1 MKTKAI
7 LQIKAIN
14 QHLEQIHGY
23 SADAIQAIDTEDY
36 EPESWDDC
44 RFCVDGIDLMVLNE
58 DERRERIRE
67 SVEESLWAYRA
78 SWLRDIGVIPHN
90 AVEAIERMQ
99 EELCEDA
106 TPIIRALVDAEYP
119 NFGDFVEEDT
129 DAPGRLA
136 SWDGEEDEQTVNGVV
151 CQTFYVYR
159 M

>member
-1 MKTKAI
+1 MKT
-7 LQIKAIN
+7 KAIN

-23 SADAIQAIDTEDY
+23 NADAIQAIDTEDY

-58 DERRERIRE
+58 DERTERIKDE
-67 SVEESLWAYRA
+67 IEQSMWAYSA
-78 SWLRDIGVIPHN
+78 NWLCQIGVIESNMVGP
-90 AVEAIERMQ
+90 IQKMQ

-106 TPIIRALVDAEYP
+106 SFIIRALVDAKYP
-119 NFGDFVEEDT
+119 DFEDFVAEDT
-129 DAPGRLA
+129 EAAGRLA
-136 SWDGEEDEQTVNGVV
+136 SWDGKEDEQTVNGVV